1 MEFCA
6 GSGNLSAAMREAGF
20 TIYSIDHEHNRH
32 QPKVALILQDL
43 TDEHAQQTALDM
55 VDQLNPLSIHL
66 GLPCGTCSRARER
79 QLPVHL
85 RETHSAPPPLRSA
98 QHLMGLPGLSNA
110 NSRKVEAA
118 NRLYHFACR
127 LLFMCFT
134 KSILVSVE
142 NPTRS
147 WLWGILAL
155 LVSSY
160 NHSAFTE
167 WFAALS
173 RVDFH
178 ACMHGSERN
187 KATRLLSSPG
197 LYDELAIQ
205 CSNDHPH
212 KPWFVVS
219 TGSKLEFATALE
231 AEYPRLLCTRMAA
244 CLKNV
249 ADSRQLR
256 LGPNLSSSQAARQAW
271 GVQVAKS
278 KPLIPE
284 FKDFNYSDS
293 QFSQAGYKLL
303 ATPHPGAN
311 QTELPTT
318 SELASTEQSDQ
329 TKRPRRTFKYG
340 VQWKPEE
347 FFAKAKSVLHPKD
360 PQKALPLVLKEAL
373 IHVMSSSPVEVAKH
387 RLSVVLAIR
396 NKAKELEDEERKLKD
411 LMDPTTAHVLKDK
424 RLCLWKY
431 LLETTGF
438 SDLQVFDLVSKGIPL
453 YGSHTK
459 PPNFPDDWKPS
470 VISVDELLQ
479 SSVWRRKSL
488 MSSRNSQLDEAVQA
502 DLYEATM
509 KEVELGHLHGPF
521 TESEVT
527 AHFGVDEWLFNPRF
541 ALYQGAENK
550 IRAIDDGKRS
560 GLNLAYN
567 TNFKLELYDVDTLAA
582 LSAAVAEA
590 IQSKKLHLDMEDGTS
605 CEVAVH
611 SEVCNDTWVGRTL
624 DLSRA
629 YKQLAV
635 DDASRRLAV
644 VGFMYKGE
652 WLFFRSDVLPFGAIA
667 AVYSFNRVSRSLHHL
682 ICKLLWGPST
692 CFYDDYPTI
701 SPKASSAI
709 LSKAMS
715 HLLTLLGWD
724 HAKVGVK
731 ATDFAADFNAL
742 GISVQ
747 LGNLNKGA
755 FILCNK
761 EGRIDRLCA
770 MLEKIAQSGSI
781 TKSEAAQIQGH
792 LNFASGFYV
801 SKALRF
807 LSSSFA
813 RLADIPRA
821 LGSEDLASLSN
832 LAVCMLRSIPPRS
845 YAAESFKN
853 PFLIFTD
860 GAWES
865 GKATGG
871 AVTYDPVGDVAT
883 VFPVEI
889 PEELVALWLEE
900 VGEQLISQI
909 EFFVYLVLRFVCSE
923 ALLNKL
929 GIAWIDNESAR
940 FVAIKGSSS
949 SYSLQSMS
957 RVLQQIELEMPSSIW
972 MERVS
977 SFSNPSDMPSR
988 NLVKEAA
995 QLLKASST
1003 GLLRAPQCLT
1013 SAIVLMHQQ
1022 PYASLNALTKGVN
1035 SSA

>member
-1 MEFCA
+1 
-6 GSGNLSAAMREAGF
+6 MREAGF

-32 QPKVALILQDL
+32 QPKVALILSDL
-43 TDEHAQQTALDM
+43 TEDHSQKTAIEM
-55 VDQLNPLSIHL
+55 VDQLDPLSIHL

-85 RETHSAPPPLRSA
+85 RASHSAPPPLRSA
-98 QHLMGLPGLSNA
+98 EHLMGLPGLSETNR
-110 NSRKVEAA
+110 RKVCAA
-118 NRLYHFACR
+118 NQLYHFACR
-127 LLFMCFT
+127 LLFLCFT
-134 KSILVSVE
+134 KSILASVE

-147 WLWGILAL
+147 WLWGTLAS
-155 LVSSY
+155 LVESY
-160 NHSAFTE
+160 QHPGFTQ

-187 KATRLLSSPG
+187 KATRLLASQG

-231 AEYPRLLCTRMAA
+231 ADYPRLLCTRMAA
-244 CLKNV
+244 CLRRV
-249 ADSRQLR
+249 AEQRNLL

-284 FKDFNYSDS
+284 FKEFYHSECELS
-293 QFSQAGYKLL
+293 QPGYKLL
-303 ATPHPGAN
+303 ATPPPGAN
-311 QTELPTT
+311 RTELPI
-318 SELASTEQSDQ
+318 SEDNEMDQ
-329 TKRPRRTFKYG
+329 TARHKRIRRTFKYG

-347 FFAKAKSVLHPKD
+347 FLQEAKSKLHPKD
-360 PQKALPLVLKEAL
+360 PQRALPIVLKEAV
-373 IHVMSSSPVEVAKH
+373 IQVMSSSPIDVAKH
-387 RLSVVLAIR
+387 RLSVVLALR
-396 NKAKELEDEERKLKD
+396 RKAEELEDEEKKLKD
-411 LMDPTTAHVLKDK
+411 GMNLTTAHVLAGK

-438 SDLQVFDLVSKGIPL
+438 PDMQVVDLVVKGIPL
-453 YGSHTK
+453 HGTHTK

-470 VISVDELLQ
+470 IVSVEELLQ
-479 SSVWRRKSL
+479 SAVWRRKSL
-488 MSSRNSQLDEAVQA
+488 MSSSNSQMDEAVQA

-509 KEVELGHLHGPF
+509 LEVERGHLHGPF
-521 TESEVT
+521 SEAEVT
-527 AHFGVDEWLFNPRF
+527 SHFGTDKWLFNPRF
-541 ALYQGAENK
+541 ALYQGSENK

-560 GLNLAYN
+560 GLNLFYN

-582 LSAAVAEA
+582 LTAAVAEA
-590 IQSKKLHLDMEDGTS
+590 LQSRKVTFDMEGDTQ
-605 CEVAVH
+605 CEVSVH
-611 SEVCNDTWVGRTL
+611 PEVINDVWVGRTL

-629 YKQLAV
+629 YKQLAL
-635 DDASRRLAV
+635 DETSRLLAV
-644 VGFMYKGE
+644 VGFFYKNE

-682 ICKLLWGPST
+682 ICKLLWGPCT

-701 SPKASSAI
+701 SPKASSSL
-709 LSKAMS
+709 LSKSMS
-715 HLLTLLGWD
+715 NMLTLLGWD
-724 HAKVGVK
+724 HAKVGSK
-731 ATDFAADFNAL
+731 AIDFAADFNAL

-761 EGRIDRLCA
+761 EGRIERLCA
-770 MLEKIAQSGSI
+770 MLQKIGENGFIS
-781 TKSEAAQIQGH
+781 KSEAAQIQGH
-792 LNFASGFYV
+792 LNFASGFYI

-807 LSSSFA
+807 LSSSFS
-813 RLADIPRA
+813 RLADIPKA
-821 LGSEDLASLSN
+821 LGSRDLVALANLSIK
-832 LAVCMLRSIPPRS
+832 MLQAIPPRA
-845 YAAESFKN
+845 YVAESFKS

-865 GKATGG
+865 GIATGG
-871 AVTYDPVGDVAT
+871 AVTYDPVSDIAT

-889 PEELVALWLEE
+889 PSELITLWLEE
-900 VGEQLISQI
+900 VGDQLISQI
-909 EFFVYLVLRFVCSE
+909 EFFVYLALRYSCRC
-923 ALLNKL
+923 ALLNRL
-929 GIAWIDNESAR
+929 GIAWIDNEAAR

-957 RVLQQIELEMPSSIW
+957 RVLQQVELEMPSSVW
-972 MERVS
+972 MERVAS
-977 SFSNPSDMPSR
+977 YSNPSDMPSR
-988 NLVKEAA
+988 NLVDEAA
-995 QLLKASST
+995 LLFKASTS
-1003 GLLRAPQCLT
+1003 GVLRVPKCLI
-1013 SAIVLMHQQ
+1013 SAIKLMHRE

>member
-43 TDEHAQQTALDM
+43 TDEYAQQTALDM

-98 QHLMGLPGLSNA
+98 EHLMGLPGLSHA
-110 NSRKVEAA
+110 NRNKVQAA

-127 LLFMCFT
+127 LLFLCFT
-134 KSILVSVE
+134 KSVLVSVE

-155 LVSSY
+155 IVSSY
-160 NHSAFTE
+160 NDLAFTE

-187 KATRLLSSPG
+187 KATRLLASPK
-197 LYDELAIQ
+197 LYDELAVQ

-244 CLKNV
+244 CLKNI
-249 ADSRQLR
+249 AESRHLR
-256 LGPNLSSSQAARQAW
+256 LGQNLSSSQAARQAW
-271 GVQVAKS
+271 GVQVAES

-284 FKDFNYSDS
+284 FKDFYYSDS

-318 SELASTEQSDQ
+318 SELAPAEQSEQ

-347 FFAKAKSVLHPKD
+347 FFAEAKSVLHPKD

-373 IHVMSSSPVEVAKH
+373 IHVMSASPVEVAKH

-396 NKAKELEDEERKLKD
+396 NKAKELEDEERKLKG

-470 VISVDELLQ
+470 VISVDELLH
-479 SSVWRRKSL
+479 SSVWRRKAL
-488 MSSRNSQLDEAVQA
+488 MSSRNSQLDESVQA

-611 SEVCNDTWVGRTL
+611 SEVCGDTWVGRTL

-644 VGFMYKGE
+644 VGFVHNGE

-682 ICKLLWGPST
+682 ICKLLWGLST

-731 ATDFAADFNAL
+731 AIDFAADFNAL

-821 LGSEDLASLSN
+821 LGSKDLSSLSN
-832 LAVCMLRSIPPRS
+832 LAICMLRSIPPRS

-871 AVTYDPVGDVAT
+871 AVTYDPVSKVAT

-949 SYSLQSMS
+949 SFSLQSMS